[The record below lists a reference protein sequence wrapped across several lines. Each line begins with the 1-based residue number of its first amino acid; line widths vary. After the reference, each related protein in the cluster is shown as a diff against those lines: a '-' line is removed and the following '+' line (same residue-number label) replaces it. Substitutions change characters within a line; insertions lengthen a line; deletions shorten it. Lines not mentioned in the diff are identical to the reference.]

1 MRYFLTT
8 FSLAL
13 LINVPGRAETLHA
26 VRPLPGY
33 VCMQLALTPAQL
45 TDPKVG
51 VPVRDAPDNAAKIV
65 GYAANTVITETQP
78 KLTAGFRQV
87 LRADGETGWV
97 DAKYLRPWSNPFAP
111 TAKCSPAMMSDGKPG
126 FGAVH

>member
-1 MRYFLTT
+1 MSYFLIV

-13 LINVPGRAETLHA
+13 LMNASGWAESLHA

-51 VPVRDAPDNAAKIV
+51 VPVREAPNNAAKVV
-65 GYAANTVITETQP
+65 GYAANTVIAETKP
-78 KLTAGFRQV
+78 HLTAGFRQV
-87 LRADGETGWV
+87 LRADGETGWI

-111 TAKCSPAMMSDGKPG
+111 TARCSPAIMSDGKPG
-126 FGAVH
+126 FGTVR